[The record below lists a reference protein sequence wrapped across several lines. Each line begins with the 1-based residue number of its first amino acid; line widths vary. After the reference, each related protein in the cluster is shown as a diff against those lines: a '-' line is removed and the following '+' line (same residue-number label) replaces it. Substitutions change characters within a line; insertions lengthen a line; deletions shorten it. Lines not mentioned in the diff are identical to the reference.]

1 MMEMPFFRRS
11 TPPSRTAVRSS
22 RGLVRPTT
30 MGSRERMTAPK
41 KGRVTRLFF
50 ITNVTARW
58 GRMMPGSMKVSSV
71 LMWLAT
77 KTQGPRVAE
86 MFSMPSM
93 LTGQPT
99 RSMSSVTRR
108 LAWTQALSS
117 HRPLAALRHSQNTGP
132 ASRLL

>member
-1 MMEMPFFRRS
+1 
-11 TPPSRTAVRSS
+11 
-22 RGLVRPTT
+22 
-30 MGSRERMTAPK
+30 
-41 KGRVTRLFF
+41 
-50 ITNVTARW
+50 
-58 GRMMPGSMKVSSV
+58 MMPGSMKVSSV

-117 HRPLAALRHSQNTGP
+117 DRPLAALRHSQNTGP